1 MCSSDVNAKGYSRF
15 FDITA
20 IEVYTVSC
28 DCQQREKIATVL
40 IFYHYYFIWIDTLL
54 IKHTNL
60 PGLVLSQGQ

>member
-28 DCQQREKIATVL
+28 DCQQREKITTV
-40 IFYHYYFIWIDTLL
+40 FFII
-54 IKHTNL
+54 IISF
-60 PGLVLSQGQ
+60 GLTRC

>member
-1 MCSSDVNAKGYSRF
+1 MCSSYVNAKGYSRF

-28 DCQQREKIATVL
+28 DCQQREPSYG